1 MNRQEQQLYAL
12 FRQDWTIPD
21 EVQAGLERSYEQI
34 RQQCRKQEEP
44 MKKTYRHALRLL
56 VIAAVITLIT
66 VTAAAIVLHTDFLR
80 SAFGTGIDSYP
91 AEVIT
96 EENGNQWISPANERV
111 EVDADAAEQIVG
123 DHVISAEQTLEVC
136 GYTITVDSYL
146 VDDNGIGVL
155 TYTVEHPDGVTG
167 FDPYHSNRDSDIF
180 EPKVTMDGQWIDCYS
195 YLDQDKVTDVS
206 VTVVMYFCPFEPI
219 KQPRQLEFTVPY
231 LLNAGQEDNASE
243 DYQRSD
249 TLLLPIESTAE
260 TMTYI
265 DSETS
270 VAVYLSPLGMM
281 SDFEPWKQQNG
292 LDGVRKHPVHQIE
305 NENGELEPIE
315 TTVEVIPDRIVL
327 HYADGEEYTVKGE
340 DVLNAMVGTISQ
352 DSSIQFDVF
361 NRLVTEE
368 VTSIEYAFSYVDWD
382 DVSHDVSVEL
392 TP

>member
-1 MNRQEQQLYAL
+1 M
-12 FRQDWTIPD
+12 
-21 EVQAGLERSYEQI
+21 
-34 RQQCRKQEEP
+34 
-44 MKKTYRHALRLL
+44 
-56 VIAAVITLIT
+56 
-66 VTAAAIVLHTDFLR
+66 
-80 SAFGTGIDSYP
+80 
-91 AEVIT
+91 
-96 EENGNQWISPANERV
+96 
-111 EVDADAAEQIVG
+111 
-123 DHVISAEQTLEVC
+123 
-136 GYTITVDSYL
+136 
-146 VDDNGIGVL
+146 
-155 TYTVEHPDGVTG
+155 
-167 FDPYHSNRDSDIF
+167 
-180 EPKVTMDGQWIDCYS
+180 
-195 YLDQDKVTDVS
+195 DQDKVTDTS

-219 KQPRQLEFTVPY
+219 EQPRQLEFTVPY

-260 TMTYI
+260 TMTYV
-265 DSETS
+265 DSETG